1 MGGYN
6 Q

>member
-6 Q
+6 